1 MVFLLLLIQ
10 SLTSGISNMLLI
22 INVTDDFSELNQ
34 HLITL
39 YRRLNGNLMP
49 LMQAV
54 AGTLEDSTKQRF
66 NSKVAPNGVH
76 WQNLKPST
84 LQTKQRRGGGIL
96 VDSGDLLTS
105 ITSYANN
112 HSVVVGSNEVYA
124 KYHQVGTNKMPAR
137 PFLGLSEQDKAR
149 LRERLNEFLEDITHG

>member
-22 INVTDDFSELNQ
+22 ISVTDDFSELNQ

-66 NSKVAPNGVH
+66 NSKVALTHPKG
-76 WQNLKPST
+76 QNF
-84 LQTKQRRGGGIL
+84 
-96 VDSGDLLTS
+96 
-105 ITSYANN
+105 
-112 HSVVVGSNEVYA
+112 SVIF
-124 KYHQVGTNKMPAR
+124 AR
-137 PFLGLSEQDKAR
+137 PFISEIRHFVRYRPSDQSDDDNYQ
-149 LRERLNEFLEDITHG
+149 LNLHFITV